1 MAQYGPMA
9 TLAQKIKAETMVR
22 EMIAENGLPEP
33 DDIEY
38 GFTCIRVLWNDPKVA
53 LVVDIDPP
61 LEDLPTPSAED

>member
-1 MAQYGPMA
+1 LAQDVPMA

-38 GFTCIRVLWNDPKVA
+38 GFTCIRVL
-53 LVVDIDPP
+53 
-61 LEDLPTPSAED
+61 

>member
-1 MAQYGPMA
+1 MA

-38 GFTCIRVLWNDPKVA
+38 GFTCIRVLWNNPKVA

-61 LEDLPTPSAED
+61 LEDLPPPSAED

>member
-1 MAQYGPMA
+1 MA

>member
-1 MAQYGPMA
+1 MA

-22 EMIAENGLPEP
+22 EMIAEKGLPEP

>member
-1 MAQYGPMA
+1 VA

-38 GFTCIRVLWNDPKVA
+38 GFTCIRVLWSDPKVA

-61 LEDLPTPSAED
+61 LEDLLTPSAED

>member
-1 MAQYGPMA
+1 MA

-38 GFTCIRVLWNDPKVA
+38 GFTCIRVLWNNPKVA

>member
-1 MAQYGPMA
+1 MA
-9 TLAQKIKAETMVR
+9 TLAQKIAAETMVR

>member
-1 MAQYGPMA
+1 MA

-22 EMIAENGLPEP
+22 ELIAENGLPEP

-61 LEDLPTPSAED
+61 TEDLPTPSAGD

>member
-1 MAQYGPMA
+1 MA

-22 EMIAENGLPEP
+22 ELIAENGLPEP

-61 LEDLPTPSAED
+61 TEDLAIPSAGD

>member
-1 MAQYGPMA
+1 
-9 TLAQKIKAETMVR
+9 MVR

-53 LVVDIDPP
+53 LVVDIDQP
-61 LEDLPTPSAED
+61 LEDLPTPSVED